1 MLRINKNIEFVKIY
15 RKKLKTRK
23 KIIIKKYQ
31 IINKIF
37 IFVLVKKAVEI
48 QNLMQIMS
56 KVYKIYNIF

>member
-1 MLRINKNIEFVKIY
+1 LLRINKNIEFVKIY